1 LRRVSK
7 IAAAGVVSAALALT
21 ATACGSS
28 TTDDGKSKSSSSSGS
43 GGSSSSS
50 GGGSAKGVGIA
61 YDVGGRGDH
70 SFNDSAARGL
80 DKADKELGLQ
90 SKELT
95 AANGETDADREQ
107 RLDSMAANG
116 FNPVIAVGYTYG
128 PALEK
133 IAKKYPNTTFGL
145 VDSVVDLPNVDN
157 MVFSTEQSSYLAGV
171 AAALKTKSGKVGF
184 IGGVQNAL
192 IGTFDAG
199 FAQGVKDTKPN
210 VKVTS
215 EYLYKNDPRGFNDA
229 ASAAGKAQGMLDR
242 GIDVIYTAAGLS
254 GDGSIQKVAGKS
266 GAWAIGV
273 DSDQYQDPA
282 LSKYKNSILTSA
294 VKNVDV
300 AVYDLIVSVDKDHKP
315 KTGTNSY
322 NLANNG
328 VSLATSGGFI
338 ADLQSQLDAAK
349 QKIVSGQVKVNTKP

>member
-28 TTDDGKSKSSSSSGS
+28 TTDDNKPSSSSSAG
-43 GGSSSSS
+43 GGSSA
-50 GGGSAKGVGIA
+50 GGKGKGVGIA

-80 DKADKELGLQ
+80 DKADQELNLE

-95 AANGETDADREQ
+95 AANGETDSDREQ
-107 RLDSMAANG
+107 HLDSMAAAG
-116 FNPVIAVGYTYG
+116 YNPVIAVGYTYG
-128 PALEK
+128 PALQK
-133 IAKKYPNTTFGL
+133 IAAKYPNTTFGL
-145 VDSVVDLPNVDN
+145 VDSVVDLPNVDS
-157 MVFSTEQSSYLAGV
+157 MVFATEQSSYLAGV
-171 AAALKTKSGKVGF
+171 AAALKTKTGQVGF

-282 LSKYKNSILTSA
+282 LAKYKNSILTSA

-300 AVYDLIVSVDKDHKP
+300 AVYDLIVSVKKDNKP
-315 KTGTNSY
+315 KVGTNTY

-328 VSLATSGGFI
+328 VSVATSGGFI
-338 ADLQSQLDAAK
+338 TDVQAQIDAAK
-349 QKIVSGQVKVNTKP
+349 QKIVSGQVKVNTTP

>member
-1 LRRVSK
+1 MRRVSK

-28 TTDDGKSKSSSSSGS
+28 TTDDSKPSSSSSA
-43 GGSSSSS
+43 
-50 GGGSAKGVGIA
+50 GGGTSAGGGKGKGVGIA

-95 AANGETDADREQ
+95 AANGETDSDRIQHLE
-107 RLDSMAANG
+107 SMAAAG
-116 FNPVIAVGYTYG
+116 YNPVIAVGYTYG
-128 PALEK
+128 PALQK
-133 IAKKYPNTTFGL
+133 VAAKHPNTTFGL
-145 VDSVVDLPNVDN
+145 VDSVVDLPNVDS
-157 MVFSTEQSSYLAGV
+157 MVFATEQSSYLAGV
-171 AAALKTKSGKVGF
+171 AAALKTKTGQVGF

-282 LSKYKNSILTSA
+282 LAKYKNSILTSA

-300 AVYDLIVSVDKDHKP
+300 AVYDLIVSVDKDNKP
-315 KTGTNSY
+315 KVGTNTY

-338 ADLQSQLDAAK
+338 NDVQAQIDAAK
-349 QKIVSGQVKVNTKP
+349 QKVVSGQVKVNTTP